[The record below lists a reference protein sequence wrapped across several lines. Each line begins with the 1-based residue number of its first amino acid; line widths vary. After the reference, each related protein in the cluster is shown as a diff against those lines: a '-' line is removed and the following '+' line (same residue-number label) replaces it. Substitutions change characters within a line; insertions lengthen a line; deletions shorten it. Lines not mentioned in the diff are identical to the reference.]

1 MGFNALTN
9 EIENMMDAGIVDP
22 TKVARSAIQNAS
34 SIAALLLTTE
44 GVVAD
49 KPEKEN
55 KMSMPPGGMGGM
67 GGMDMM

>member
-49 KPEKEN
+49 KPEK
-55 KMSMPPGGMGGM
+55 KTR
-67 GGMDMM
+67 